1 MFIEFFMYCYLIF
14 MICSLAFLVYYIF
27 LVLFRPDQAKKNE
40 TTADIIVITITILT
54 YFSNDDVYTRNGLLL
69 VCAAAGRLFF
79 KCIKRPSQEP
89 KESVD
94 L

>member
-1 MFIEFFMYCYLIF
+1 MFIEFFIYCYLIF

-27 LVLFRPDQAKKNE
+27 LVLFRPDKAKKYE
-40 TTADIIVITITILT
+40 TTAEIIFIITTVAA

-69 VCAAAGRLFF
+69 ACVAAVRLFF
-79 KCIKRPSQEP
+79 KCIKKPPQEP